1 MSRVLTITIT
11 DDLINLTKLNS
22 STFDQF
28 SLVTNTEMLLSLKKG
43 V

>member
-28 SLVTNTEMLLSLKKG
+28 SLVTNTEMLLSLKIG